1 MALPSTTLD
10 SIVVVVAFELDAH
23 LKTVLILVYA
33 VINVWAL
40 FISAVLMSCYLLP
53 SLCLS
58 QQRTVSRVRELCISS
73 LLSVMPLERSQ
84 FDLSAQEFRDG
95 FTF

>member
-23 LKTVLILVYA
+23 LKTVLIVYA